1 LISNGNT
8 KSTRTKEV
16 SIHTIKSRNVY
27 PLPQWKELKMI
38 EEREGSGT
46 KRETTNFIR
55 TKGGSE
61 SEVKD
66 DNEDKRRK

>member
-1 LISNGNT
+1 
-8 KSTRTKEV
+8 
-16 SIHTIKSRNVY
+16 
-27 PLPQWKELKMI
+27 MI